1 MSVAETKEGLH
12 PRNERAMLSRQERSE
27 QFASLLLR
35 WFEENKREF
44 PWRPARNP
52 YQAAIAEILLQK
64 TSATNARPIYE
75 QFIRSYPT
83 IHDLAAAEPEALVRL
98 LRPLGIPRRALLI
111 QQLAKEVIAK
121 HGGEFPD
128 TEEMLRSLPGLGPY
142 SAGAVASQAFS
153 RRSPMIDINVMRIFG
168 RVFSIPSSPRAG
180 PPKRLREAVLE
191 AMPPGDE
198 ARFNLALLDFGALV
212 CRKRDPQC
220 ATCPLANLCDYNLAR
235 YPEVPPT

>member
-1 MSVAETKEGLH
+1 MVEIREGLH
-12 PRNERAMLSRQERSE
+12 PESICATPSRQERSE
-27 QFASLLLR
+27 RFASLLLQ
-35 WFEENKREF
+35 WFAKNKREF

-52 YQAAIAEILLQK
+52 YQAAVAEILLQK
-64 TSATNARPIYE
+64 TSATNARPVYE

-83 IHDLAAAEPEALVRL
+83 VHDLAAADPEALARL

-142 SAGAVASQAFS
+142 GAGAVASQAFS
-153 RRSPMIDINVMRIFG
+153 RRAPMIDINVMRIFG

-180 PPKRLREAVLE
+180 PPRRLREAVLE
-191 AMPPGDE
+191 AMPRGDE

-220 ATCPLANLCDYNLAR
+220 ATCPLANLCDYNVAR
-235 YPEVPPT
+235 NPEVPPT